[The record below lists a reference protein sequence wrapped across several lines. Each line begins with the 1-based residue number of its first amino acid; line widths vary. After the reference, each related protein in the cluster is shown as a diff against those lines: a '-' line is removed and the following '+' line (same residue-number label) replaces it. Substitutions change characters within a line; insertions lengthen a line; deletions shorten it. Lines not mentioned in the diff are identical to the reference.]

1 MTYKVKAYW
10 EDLKDGRHPY
20 NPGDVYPREG
30 YTPSPERI
38 RELSSPQNKRGIQL
52 IEEVKAPAKV
62 ALPLN
67 NQVEEP
73 KSPKKKGKADGNT
86 ARTAQGRSRKA
97 K

>member
-38 RELSSPQNKRGIQL
+38 KELSSTQNKRGIQL

-62 ALPLN
+62 AIPLD
-67 NQVEEP
+67 NQVEE
-73 KSPKKKGKADGNT
+73 PKKKGKADGNT
-86 ARTAQGRSRKA
+86 ARTVKSRPRKA